1 MARGVTL
8 NATISARDAASKNIN
23 RVNKSLTGLG
33 NTAKQ
38 IGSDFKR
45 VALFTA
51 GLATA
56 AAAFTA
62 VAIKG
67 AVADAAAQ
75 AKMMAVL
82 KARGLATESVTAA
95 IEAQIA
101 AAAKLGFTDDEVR
114 ASVEAATR
122 FTKDYSVAQKIQTV
136 AMDLSRATGMS
147 LADATL
153 QVGKA
158 YTGTG
163 AKLFKVLGIT
173 KQNIKGQ
180 KALDAIL
187 SKTGGTAEAYGK
199 TAEGA
204 FSALSIQAAELQ
216 ESFGAAFLPAVTK
229 LFIGLQPHLERFG
242 NYIKAATPTIE
253 KFTTEL
259 VDKFLEKLPGWIAA
273 AEEKFPSLLR
283 QIGKFVD
290 DIKGVGKAADG
301 LLGPGGSITLLV
313 TGIGA
318 AFGGLRGAIAT
329 NLLKGGVD
337 PIKAYFI
344 STVGAGV
351 LQGVTDG
358 LTKSLTSAA
367 VTKFMALFKNI
378 PVSVAPTGPGAPGV
392 PVPVKPGAPAVP
404 PVVPA
409 AGGLAGLATLA
420 AGLTAAAAIPTAIVV
435 GIQQLLVGGAKEDE
449 RRRNNWTEDQQKLFY
464 QILREQQAGM
474 TSFEIKQKYGESI
487 ANWVTENLYRL
498 NNITP
503 PSSGTFIDPMTQRYG
518 LPDVAVT
525 VNIGDKKVDTVVGDS
540 VRRLGVPGAPN
551 KY

>member
-8 NATISARDAASKNIN
+8 NATISARDAASKNIK
-23 RVNKSLTGLG
+23 RVNSALTGLG
-33 NTAKQ
+33 NTARQ

-45 VALFTA
+45 VALFSA
-51 GLATA
+51 GLAA
-56 AAAFTA
+56 GAAAFTA
-62 VAIKG
+62 SAIKG
-67 AVADAAAQ
+67 AAADQAAQ
-75 AKMMAVL
+75 AKLMAAL

-95 IEAQIA
+95 IDAQIA

-114 ASVEAATR
+114 ASVEASTR
-122 FTKDYSVAQKIQTV
+122 FTKNYAVAQKMQTV
-136 AMDLSRATGMS
+136 AMDLARATGMS
-147 LADATL
+147 LEEATL
-153 QVGKA
+153 AVGKA
-158 YTGTG
+158 YQGTG
-163 AKLFKVLGIT
+163 GKLLKNLGIT
-173 KQNIKGQ
+173 AKGV
-180 KALDAIL
+180 KGTAALNAIL
-187 SKTGGTAEAYGK
+187 LKTKGSAAAYGD

-204 FSALSIQAAELQ
+204 FAALAIQAAELK

-229 LFIGLQPHLERFG
+229 LFKGLQPFLDRFS

-253 KFTTEL
+253 KWSTEL
-259 VDKFLEKLPGWIAA
+259 VDKLLAKLPGWIAA

-290 DIKGVGKAADG
+290 DIKGVGKSADG

-344 STVGAGV
+344 ATVGAGV

-358 LTKSLTSAA
+358 LMKSLTSAA

-378 PVSVAPTGPGAPGV
+378 PVSVAPTGTPGAPGV
-392 PVPVKPGAPAVP
+392 PVPVKPGAPGVP

-409 AGGLAGLATLA
+409 AGATTGLGALA
-420 AGLTAAAAIPTAIVV
+420 ASFAAPLAVVAAGAVAMT
-435 GIQQLLVGGAKEDE
+435 GIFALGAQLITQGDTLEE
-449 RRRNNWTEDQQKLFY
+449 RERKWLEWENRNRPPSLNPMND
-464 QILREQQAGM
+464 
-474 TSFEIKQKYGESI
+474 KYG
-487 ANWVTENLYRL
+487 RL
-498 NNITP
+498 
-503 PSSGTFIDPMTQRYG
+503 SLGTDPMTLKY
-518 LPDVAVT
+518 T
-525 VNIGDKKVDTVVGDS
+525 SNIYIGQKKVDTVIGDS
-540 VRRLGVPGAPN
+540 INRLGVPGAPI

>member
-8 NATISARDAASKNIN
+8 NATISARDAASKNIK
-23 RVNKSLTGLG
+23 RVNSALTGLG
-33 NTAKQ
+33 NTARQ

-45 VALFTA
+45 VALFSA
-51 GLATA
+51 GLAA
-56 AAAFTA
+56 GAAAFTA
-62 VAIKG
+62 SAIKG
-67 AVADAAAQ
+67 AAADQAAQ
-75 AKMMAVL
+75 AKLMAAL

-95 IEAQIA
+95 IDAQIA

-114 ASVEAATR
+114 ASVEASTR
-122 FTKDYSVAQKIQTV
+122 FTKNYAVAQKMQTV
-136 AMDLSRATGMS
+136 AMDLARATGMS
-147 LADATL
+147 LEEATL
-153 QVGKA
+153 AVGKA
-158 YTGTG
+158 YQGTG
-163 AKLFKVLGIT
+163 GKLLKNLGIT
-173 KQNIKGQ
+173 AKGV
-180 KALDAIL
+180 KGTAALNAIL
-187 SKTGGTAEAYGK
+187 LKTKGSAAAYGD

-204 FSALSIQAAELQ
+204 FSALAIQAAELK

-229 LFIGLQPHLERFG
+229 LFKGLQPFLDRFS

-253 KFTTEL
+253 KWSTEL
-259 VDKFLEKLPGWIAA
+259 VDKLLAKLPGWIAA
-273 AEEKFPSLLR
+273 AEEKLPSLLR

-329 NLLKGGVD
+329 NLIKGGVD

-358 LTKSLTSAA
+358 LMKSLTSAA

-378 PVSVAPTGPGAPGV
+378 PVSVAPGAPGAPGV
-392 PVPVKPGAPAVP
+392 PVPVKPGAPGVP

-409 AGGLAGLATLA
+409 AGGIAGIATLA
-420 AGLTAAAAIPTAIVV
+420 AGLTAVAAIPTAIVV
-435 GIQQLLVGGAKEDE
+435 GIQQALIGTAKEDE
-449 RRRNNWTEDQQKLFY
+449 RRRNGWTEAQQTLFY
-464 QILREQQAGM
+464 QVLRDQQAGM
-474 TSFEIKQKYGESI
+474 TAFAQKQKYGESVI
-487 ANWVTENLYRL
+487 SWVNANSVLL
-498 NNITP
+498 NTLGRAYFANNQNV
-503 PSSGTFIDPMTQRYG
+503 GTTWPTMNTT
-518 LPDVAVT
+518 VT
-525 VNIGDKKVDTVVGDS
+525 VKVGDKGIDDVVSSS
-540 VRRLGVPGAPN
+540 VTRLGIPGAPN

>member
-8 NATISARDAASKNIN
+8 NATISARDAASKNIK
-23 RVNKSLTGLG
+23 RVNSALSGLG

-38 IGSDFKR
+38 VGADFRK

-51 GLATA
+51 ALAA
-56 AAAFTA
+56 GAAAFTA
-62 VAIKG
+62 SAIKD
-67 AVADAAAQ
+67 AAADQAAQ
-75 AKMMAVL
+75 AKLLAAL

-95 IEAQIA
+95 IDAQIA

-114 ASVEAATR
+114 ASVEVSTR
-122 FTKDYSVAQKIQTV
+122 FTKNYAVAQKMQTV
-136 AMDLSRATGMS
+136 AMDLARSTGMS
-147 LADATL
+147 LEEATL
-153 QVGKA
+153 AVGKA
-158 YTGTG
+158 YQGTG
-163 AKLFKVLGIT
+163 GKLLKNLGIT
-173 KQNIKGQ
+173 AKGV
-180 KALDAIL
+180 KGTAALNAIL
-187 SKTGGTAEAYGK
+187 GKTKGSAEAYGK

-204 FSALSIQAAELQ
+204 FSALSIQAAELK
-216 ESFGAAFLPAVTK
+216 ESFGEAFLPAVTK

-259 VDKFLEKLPGWIAA
+259 VDKFLAKLPGWIAA
-273 AEEKFPSLLR
+273 AEEKFPSILR
-283 QIGKFVD
+283 QIGKFAD

-329 NLLKGGVD
+329 NLIKGGVD

-358 LTKSLTSAA
+358 LMKSLTSAA

-378 PVSVAPTGPGAPGV
+378 PVSVAPTGGVPGV

-404 PVVPA
+404 PIVPA

-420 AGLTAAAAIPTAIVV
+420 AGLTAVAAIPTLAVI
-435 GIQQLLVGGAKEDE
+435 GIRDWWAGEE
-449 RRRNNWTEDQQKLFY
+449 RKKTAAEH
-464 QILREQQAGM
+464 GM
-474 TSFEIKQKYGESI
+474 TLEEWAAQKEVMSSWIRDGVFATKQKYGESRFKEMMDI
-487 ANWVTENLYRL
+487 WFRDNK
-498 NNITP
+498 ITP
-503 PSSGTFIDPMTQRYG
+503 PTSTYTVDPMTQRYG

-525 VNIGDKKVDTVVGDS
+525 VNIGDKKVDTVVGDA
-540 VRRLGVPGAPN
+540 VRRIGVPGVPN

>member
-8 NATISARDAASKNIN
+8 NATISARDAASKNIK
-23 RVNKSLTGLG
+23 RVNSALTGLG
-33 NTAKQ
+33 NTARQ

-45 VALFTA
+45 VALFSA
-51 GLATA
+51 GLAA
-56 AAAFTA
+56 GAAAFTA
-62 VAIKG
+62 SAIKG
-67 AVADAAAQ
+67 AAADQAAQ
-75 AKMMAVL
+75 AKLMAAL

-95 IEAQIA
+95 IDAQIA
-101 AAAKLGFTDDEVR
+101 SAAKLGFTDDEVR
-114 ASVEAATR
+114 ASVEASTR
-122 FTKDYSVAQKIQTV
+122 FTKNYAVAQKMQTV
-136 AMDLSRATGMS
+136 AMDLARATGMT
-147 LADATL
+147 LEEATL
-153 QVGKA
+153 AVGKA
-158 YTGTG
+158 YQGTG
-163 AKLFKVLGIT
+163 GKLLKNLGIT
-173 KQNIKGQ
+173 AKGV
-180 KALDAIL
+180 KGTAALNAIL
-187 SKTGGTAEAYGK
+187 QKTKGSAEAYGN

-204 FSALSIQAAELQ
+204 FSALAIQAAELK

-229 LFIGLQPHLERFG
+229 LFKGLQPFLDRFS

-253 KFTTEL
+253 KWSTEL
-259 VDKFLEKLPGWIAA
+259 VDKLLAKLPGWIAA

-378 PVSVAPTGPGAPGV
+378 PVSVAPGAPGAPGV
-392 PVPVKPGAPAVP
+392 PVAGG
-404 PVVPA
+404 A
-409 AGGLAGLATLA
+409 AGATGLLSTLA
-420 AGLTAAAAIPTAIVV
+420 LPVTIVALSVAATAALTSAIT
-435 GIQQLLVGGAKEDE
+435 D
-449 RRRNNWTEDQQKLFY
+449 
-464 QILREQQAGM
+464 AGM
-474 TSFEIKQKYGESI
+474 TDKIGGNGVVDIFGTT
-487 ANWVTENLYRL
+487 AATLP
-498 NNITP
+498 TP
-503 PSSGTFIDPMTQRYG
+503 NKDIFKDLADLWTFITTGKQPTSPTALGGNFVGTSYG
-518 LPDVAVT
+518 APGNTTFLS
-525 VNIGDKKVDTVVGDS
+525 NIYIGTKKIDTVVSDS
-540 VRRLGVPGAPN
+540 VERLGIPGAPN

>member
-23 RVNKSLTGLG
+23 RVNRSLSGLG

-45 VALFTA
+45 VALFTS
-51 GLATA
+51 GLAVA
-56 AAAFTA
+56 AGAFTA

-82 KARGLATESVTAA
+82 KARGLATESVTKA
-95 IEAQIA
+95 IDAQIS

-114 ASVEAATR
+114 GSVEASTR
-122 FTKDYSVAQKIQTV
+122 FTKDYTVAQKMQTV
-136 AMDLSRATGMS
+136 AMDLARATGMT
-147 LADATL
+147 LEDATL

-173 KQNIKGQ
+173 NKNIKGQ

-187 SKTGGTAEAYGK
+187 GKTGGTAKAYGE
-199 TAEGA
+199 TTEGA
-204 FSALSIQAAELQ
+204 FAALSIQAAELQ

-253 KFTTEL
+253 KFTVEL
-259 VDKFLEKLPGWIAA
+259 VDKFLAKLPGWIAA
-273 AEEKFPSLLR
+273 AEEKFPSILR
-283 QIGKFVD
+283 QIGKFAD
-290 DIKGVGKAADG
+290 DIKGVGKSADG

-351 LQGVTDG
+351 LQGVIDG
-358 LTKSLTSAA
+358 MTKSLTAAA
-367 VTKFMALFKNI
+367 VTKFLALFKNI
-378 PVSVAPTGPGAPGV
+378 PVSVAPTGTPGAPGV
-392 PVPVKPGAPAVP
+392 PVPVKPGAPSIP

-409 AGGLAGLATLA
+409 GGAAATTGLGAVAASFAAPLAVIAAGGTAMLGLFALGGKLLSGGKSVEEREKEWA
-420 AGLTAAAAIPTAIVV
+420 EWSASLRPPVV
-435 GIQQLLVGGAKEDE
+435 NPMDI
-449 RRRNNWTEDQQKLFY
+449 
-464 QILREQQAGM
+464 
-474 TSFEIKQKYGESI
+474 KYGS
-487 ANWVTENLYRL
+487 L
-498 NNITP
+498 P
-503 PSSGTFIDPMTQRYG
+503 PVNTT
-518 LPDVAVT
+518 VT
-525 VNIGDKKVDTVVGDS
+525 VKMGNKGIDDVVSTS
-540 VRRLGVPGAPN
+540 VTRLGIPGAPN

>member
-23 RVNKSLTGLG
+23 RVNRSLSGLG

-45 VALFTA
+45 VALFTS
-51 GLATA
+51 GLAIA
-56 AAAFTA
+56 AAGFTA

-95 IEAQIA
+95 IDAQIA

-114 ASVEAATR
+114 ASVEASTR
-122 FTKDYSVAQKIQTV
+122 FTKDYTVAQKIQAV
-136 AMDLSRATGMS
+136 AMDLSRSTGMS

-173 KQNIKGQ
+173 NKNIKGQ

-187 SKTGGTAEAYGK
+187 GKTGGTAKAYGE

-204 FSALSIQAAELQ
+204 FAALSIQAAELQ

-253 KFTTEL
+253 KFTVEL
-259 VDKFLEKLPGWIAA
+259 VDKFLAKLPGWIAA
-273 AEEKFPSLLR
+273 AEQKFPELLR
-283 QIGKFVD
+283 QIGRFAD
-290 DIKGVGKAADG
+290 DIKGVGKSADG

-318 AFGGLRGAIAT
+318 AFGGLRGAIAA

-344 STVGAGV
+344 ATVGAGV

-378 PVSVAPTGPGAPGV
+378 PVSVAPSAPGAPGV

-404 PVVPA
+404 PIVPA
-409 AGGLAGLATLA
+409 AGAALTTVAAGLA
-420 AGLTAAAAIPTAIVV
+420 AAAAIPTAIVV
-435 GIQQLLVGGAKEDE
+435 GIQQLLVGGAREDE
-449 RRRNNWTEDQQKLFY
+449 RRRNNWTEEQQKLFY
-464 QILREQQAGM
+464 QILREQQAGA
-474 TSFEIKQKYGESI
+474 TRFEIKQKYGESI
-487 ANWVTENLYRL
+487 ANWVMENLYRL

>member
-8 NATISARDAASKNIN
+8 NATISARDAASKNIK
-23 RVNKSLTGLG
+23 RVNSALSGLG

-38 IGSDFKR
+38 VGADFRK

-51 GLATA
+51 ALAA
-56 AAAFTA
+56 GAAAFTA
-62 VAIKG
+62 SAIKD
-67 AVADAAAQ
+67 AAADQAAQ
-75 AKMMAVL
+75 AKLLAAL

-95 IEAQIA
+95 IDAQIA

-114 ASVEAATR
+114 ASVEASTR
-122 FTKDYSVAQKIQTV
+122 FTKNYAVAQKMQTV
-136 AMDLSRATGMS
+136 AMDLARATGMS
-147 LADATL
+147 LEEATL
-153 QVGKA
+153 AVGKA
-158 YTGTG
+158 YQGTG
-163 AKLFKVLGIT
+163 GKLLKNLGIT
-173 KQNIKGQ
+173 AKGV
-180 KALDAIL
+180 KGTAALNAIL
-187 SKTGGTAEAYGK
+187 SKTKGSAEAYGK

-204 FSALSIQAAELQ
+204 FSALSIQAAELK
-216 ESFGAAFLPAVTK
+216 ESFGEAFLPAVTK

-253 KFTTEL
+253 KFTVEL
-259 VDKFLEKLPGWIAA
+259 VDKFLAKLPGWIAA
-273 AEEKFPSLLR
+273 AEEKFPSILR
-283 QIGKFVD
+283 QIGKFAD

-378 PVSVAPTGPGAPGV
+378 PVSVSPPATVPGV
-392 PVPVKPGAPAVP
+392 PIPGGGTKPGLPGVP
-404 PVVPA
+404 PIVPA
-409 AGGLAGLATLA
+409 AGATGFTLA
-420 AGLTAAAAIPTAIVV
+420 AGLAAVAAIPTLAVI
-435 GIQQLLVGGAKEDE
+435 GIRDWWAGEE
-449 RRRNNWTEDQQKLFY
+449 RKKTAAEH
-464 QILREQQAGM
+464 GM
-474 TSFEIKQKYGESI
+474 TLEEWAAQKEVMSSWIRDGVFATKQKYGESRFKEMMDI
-487 ANWVTENLYRL
+487 WFRDNK
-498 NNITP
+498 ITP
-503 PSSGTFIDPMTQRYG
+503 PTSTYTVDPMTQRYG

-525 VNIGDKKVDTVVGDS
+525 VNIGDKKVDTVVGDA
-540 VRRLGVPGAPN
+540 VRRIGVPGVPN

>member
-8 NATISARDAASKNIN
+8 NATISARDAASKNIK
-23 RVNKSLTGLG
+23 RVNSALSGLG
-33 NTAKQ
+33 NTARQ

-45 VALFTA
+45 VALFSA
-51 GLATA
+51 GLAA
-56 AAAFTA
+56 GAAAFTA
-62 VAIKG
+62 SAIKG
-67 AVADAAAQ
+67 AAADQAAQ
-75 AKMMAVL
+75 AKLMAAL

-95 IEAQIA
+95 IDAQIA

-114 ASVEAATR
+114 ASVEASTR
-122 FTKDYSVAQKIQTV
+122 FTKNYAVAQKMQTV
-136 AMDLSRATGMS
+136 AMDLARATGMS
-147 LADATL
+147 LEEATL
-153 QVGKA
+153 AVGKA
-158 YTGTG
+158 YQGTG
-163 AKLFKVLGIT
+163 GKLLKNLGIT
-173 KQNIKGQ
+173 AKGV
-180 KALDAIL
+180 KGTAALNAIL
-187 SKTGGTAEAYGK
+187 LKTKGSAAAYGD

-204 FSALSIQAAELQ
+204 FSALAIQAAELK

-229 LFIGLQPHLERFG
+229 LFKGLQPFLDRFS

-253 KFTTEL
+253 KWSTEL
-259 VDKFLEKLPGWIAA
+259 VDKLLAKLPGWIAA

-283 QIGKFVD
+283 QIGTFVD

-378 PVSVAPTGPGAPGV
+378 PVSVAPGAPGVPGV

-404 PVVPA
+404 PIVPA
-409 AGGLAGLATLA
+409 AGAAGITLA
-420 AGLTAAAAIPTAIVV
+420 AGLAAAAAIPTLLVV
-435 GIQQLLVGGAKEDE
+435 GIQQALVGNAKEEE
-449 RRRNNWTEDQQKLFY
+449 RRRNNWTEAQQTLFY
-464 QILREQQAGM
+464 QILREQQSGM
-474 TSFEIKQKYGESI
+474 TAFASKQKYGESVF
-487 ANWVTENLYRL
+487 NWVRENIYRL
-498 NNITP
+498 NGKTP
-503 PSSGTFIDPMTQRYG
+503 PGGFTVDPMTQRYG

-525 VNIGDKKVDTVVGDS
+525 VNIGDKKVDTVVGDA
-540 VRRLGVPGAPN
+540 VRRIGVPGVPN

>member
-8 NATISARDAASKNIN
+8 NATISARDAASKNIK
-23 RVNKSLTGLG
+23 RVNSALSGLG

-38 IGSDFKR
+38 VGADFRK

-51 GLATA
+51 ALAA
-56 AAAFTA
+56 GAAAFTA
-62 VAIKG
+62 SAIKD
-67 AVADAAAQ
+67 AAADQAAQ
-75 AKMMAVL
+75 AKLLAAL

-95 IEAQIA
+95 IDAQIA

-114 ASVEAATR
+114 ASVEASTR
-122 FTKDYSVAQKIQTV
+122 FTKNYAVAQKMQTV
-136 AMDLSRATGMS
+136 AMDLARATGMS
-147 LADATL
+147 LEEATL
-153 QVGKA
+153 AVGKA
-158 YTGTG
+158 YQGTG
-163 AKLFKVLGIT
+163 GKLLKNLGIT
-173 KQNIKGQ
+173 APGVKGPA
-180 KALDAIL
+180 AL
-187 SKTGGTAEAYGK
+187 K
-199 TAEGA
+199 
-204 FSALSIQAAELQ
+204 
-216 ESFGAAFLPAVTK
+216 ESFGEAFLPAVTK

-253 KFTTEL
+253 KFTVEL
-259 VDKFLEKLPGWIAA
+259 VDKFLAKLPGWIAA
-273 AEEKFPSLLR
+273 AEEKFPSILR
-283 QIGKFVD
+283 QIGKFAD

-378 PVSVAPTGPGAPGV
+378 PVSVSPPATVPGV
-392 PVPVKPGAPAVP
+392 PLPGGGTKPGLPAVP
-404 PVVPA
+404 PIVPA
-409 AGGLAGLATLA
+409 AGATGFTLA
-420 AGLTAAAAIPTAIVV
+420 AGLAAVAAIPTLAVI
-435 GIQQLLVGGAKEDE
+435 GIRDWWAGEE
-449 RRRNNWTEDQQKLFY
+449 RKKTAAEH
-464 QILREQQAGM
+464 GM
-474 TSFEIKQKYGESI
+474 TLEEWAAQKEVMSSWIRDGVFATKQKYGESRFKEMMDI
-487 ANWVTENLYRL
+487 WFRDNK
-498 NNITP
+498 ITP
-503 PSSGTFIDPMTQRYG
+503 PTSTYTVDPMTQRYG

-525 VNIGDKKVDTVVGDS
+525 VNIGDKKVDTVVGDA
-540 VRRLGVPGAPN
+540 VRRIGVPGVPN

>member
-8 NATISARDAASKNIN
+8 NATISARDAASKNIK
-23 RVNKSLTGLG
+23 RVNSALSGLG

-38 IGSDFKR
+38 VGADFRK

-51 GLATA
+51 ALAA
-56 AAAFTA
+56 GAAAFTA
-62 VAIKG
+62 SAIKD
-67 AVADAAAQ
+67 AAADQAAQ
-75 AKMMAVL
+75 AKLLAAL

-95 IEAQIA
+95 IDAQIA

-114 ASVEAATR
+114 ASVEVSTR
-122 FTKDYSVAQKIQTV
+122 FTKNYAVAQKMQTV
-136 AMDLSRATGMS
+136 AMDLARSTGMS
-147 LADATL
+147 LEEATL
-153 QVGKA
+153 AVGKA
-158 YTGTG
+158 YQGTG
-163 AKLFKVLGIT
+163 GKLLKNLGIT
-173 KQNIKGQ
+173 AKGV
-180 KALDAIL
+180 KGTAALNAIL
-187 SKTGGTAEAYGK
+187 GKTKGSAEAYGK

-204 FSALSIQAAELQ
+204 FSALSIQAAELK
-216 ESFGAAFLPAVTK
+216 ESFGEAFLPAVTK

-253 KFTTEL
+253 KFTVEL
-259 VDKFLEKLPGWIAA
+259 VDKFLAKLPGWIAA
-273 AEEKFPSLLR
+273 AEEKFPSILR
-283 QIGKFVD
+283 QIGKFAD

-329 NLLKGGVD
+329 NLIKGGVD

-358 LTKSLTSAA
+358 LMKSLTSAA

-378 PVSVAPTGPGAPGV
+378 PVSVAPTGGVPGV

-404 PVVPA
+404 PIVPA

-420 AGLTAAAAIPTAIVV
+420 AGLTAVAAIPTLAVI
-435 GIQQLLVGGAKEDE
+435 GIRDWWAGEE
-449 RRRNNWTEDQQKLFY
+449 RKKTAAEH
-464 QILREQQAGM
+464 GM
-474 TSFEIKQKYGESI
+474 TLEEWAAQKEVMSSWIRDGVFATKQKYGESRFKEMMDI
-487 ANWVTENLYRL
+487 WFRDNK
-498 NNITP
+498 ITP
-503 PSSGTFIDPMTQRYG
+503 PTSTYTVDPMTQRYG

-525 VNIGDKKVDTVVGDS
+525 VNIGDKKVDTVVGDA
-540 VRRLGVPGAPN
+540 VRRIGVPGVPN